1 MKPISAKVT
10 KGITVGTILKVA
22 DNSKA
27 KLAKVI
33 SVVGYKGVKRRYAR
47 AGVADMVSVSII
59 DGDLSLVG
67 KVMKAVIIRQRKE
80 YRRKDGTRI
89 KFEDN
94 ACVIIK
100 DEKTGIPAG
109 TIIRGPVAREVVE
122 RWPEIGKIASM
133 VV

>member
-1 MKPISAKVT
+1 MKPISSSVT
-10 KGITVGTILKVA
+10 KGINVGTILKVA

-33 SVVGYKGVKRRYAR
+33 AVVGYKGVKRRYAR
-47 AGVADMVSVSII
+47 AGVGDLVSVSII
-59 DGDLSLVG
+59 DGDLSLIG
-67 KVMKAVIIRQRKE
+67 KVMKAVIIRQKKE

-94 ACVIIK
+94 ACIIIK
-100 DEKTGIPAG
+100 DEKTGSPAG

-122 RWPEIGKIASM
+122 RWPEIGKIASIII
-133 VV
+133 